1 MILSHLST
9 SISHCKTSSG
19 CAEGGDESPATVE
32 ICKTYALAV
41 KEIWDQMQ
49 ILCVSIAGWVV
60 GLVFS
65 FPLQFNMIFVL
76 LHRKPN
82 QVLEGHGEGSE

>member
-1 MILSHLST
+1 MLPQTCQLLCFQGEPNDVEPYMILSHLST
-9 SISHCKTSSG
+9 SISHCKTSGG

-65 FPLQFNMIFVL
+65 FPPAV
-76 LHRKPN
+76 
-82 QVLEGHGEGSE
+82 